1 MYADFA
7 LKSFFEK
14 ARQTN
19 WFDNTLFVI
28 TADHSSEAYSP
39 EFNTT
44 VGQYAI
50 PILFYMPSKIAPM
63 KSHLVAQQTDI
74 LPTILHMIN
83 FDRPFLGFGKVLT
96 DTTANTGAI
105 NYLSGNYHYITDS
118 LAYVFNGDNITACYR
133 YKDDIFLKDNILQ
146 KLGKQRL
153 QDELYL
159 KAYIQSFNHRMI
171 HNQLSIHE

>member
-7 LKSFFEK
+7 LKTFFEK
-14 ARQTN
+14 ARHTQ

-44 VGQYAI
+44 LGQYAI
-50 PILFYMPSKIAPM
+50 PILFYMPATIAP
-63 KSHLVAQQTDI
+63 KQSAVVAQQTDI
-74 LPTILHMIN
+74 MPTVLRLLN
-83 FDRPFLGFGKVLT
+83 FDKPFIAFGKTLT
-96 DTTANTGAI
+96 DSTVKPGAI

-118 LAYVFNGDNITACYR
+118 LLYVFNGDNTTACYR
-133 YKDDIFLKDNILQ
+133 YKDDKLLKNNILQ

-153 QDELYL
+153 LDELYL
-159 KAYIQSFNHRMI
+159 KAYIQSFNQRMI
-171 HNQLSIHE
+171 HNQLSIQE